1 MSAPYVGCMT
11 SHGEL
16 SQDRLNLRP
25 APGRHEDFTALFP
38 ADASL
43 DLLADGGEWFEGPVW
58 TGPEQVVWSDVV
70 GNRLLAWSPDI
81 GVRTFLEPSHHQNGH
96 TLDREGRLL
105 AASHGERAVVRREP
119 DGRWQTVADRFGSQ
133 QFNAPND
140 LVVAADGAIW
150 FTDPRY
156 GIDRPEEG
164 YGGEVEMPGC
174 RIYRIAPD
182 GDVAAVSAPM
192 PAPNGLA
199 FSGDQQVLYVADSE
213 QGLILAFPVIGDRL
227 GEPAEIVAP
236 DEVGIPDGLR
246 LDTDGRIWTSWGPQV
261 RVYVPDGYDKAQF
274 LGAIELPQTVS
285 NLAFGGPD
293 KGTLAI
299 TATSG
304 LHRVQTTVVGGGY

>member
-1 MSAPYVGCMT
+1 M
-11 SHGEL
+11 
-16 SQDRLNLRP
+16 DRAGAGGPERCGRQSVAGLVTRQRGADVPRAVASSERAHPRP
-25 APGRHEDFTALFP
+25 R
-38 ADASL
+38 
-43 DLLADGGEWFEGPVW
+43 GPVA
-58 TGPEQVVWSDVV
+58 G
-70 GNRLLAWSPDI
+70 
-81 GVRTFLEPSHHQNGH
+81 
-96 TLDREGRLL
+96 
-105 AASHGERAVVRREP
+105 ASHGERAVVRREP
-119 DGRWQTVADRFGSQ
+119 DGRWQIVADRFGSQ

-164 YGGEVEMPGC
+164 YGGEVEIPGC